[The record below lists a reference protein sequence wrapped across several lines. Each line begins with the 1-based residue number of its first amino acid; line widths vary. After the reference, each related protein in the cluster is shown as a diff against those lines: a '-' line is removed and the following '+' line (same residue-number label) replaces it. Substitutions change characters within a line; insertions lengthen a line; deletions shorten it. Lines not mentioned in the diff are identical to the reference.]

1 MSKPKSYNRGKGWYM
16 GYGYSSTDMK
26 RKRGD
31 FDYKS
36 NLTNEIEDIK
46 HRGGK
51 HLVKLRKYLS
61 RAK

>member
-1 MSKPKSYNRGKGWYM
+1 M

-26 RKRGD
+26 RKKGAW
-31 FDYKS
+31 DYES
-36 NLTNEIEDIK
+36 NLINEIEDIK